1 MAHVSS
7 VTCKERR
14 PESQKQGES
23 RGGGTAEVAGEPH
36 ARLVAPRPGKS
47 RPRWVLTWIF
57 PSSPVLSI
65 RLATL
70 TVFPQM
76 SY

>member
-1 MAHVSS
+1 MGQA
-7 VTCKERR
+7 
-14 PESQKQGES
+14 P
-23 RGGGTAEVAGEPH
+23 AEVASEPS
-36 ARLVAPRPGKS
+36 ARLVALGGTRWLDGPLPLGSPVLRGHGV
-47 RPRWVLTWIF
+47 PRWALTWIF

-65 RLATL
+65 LLATL